1 MNACLQVVRYAWQ
14 YRFSQVDFDEL
25 YGRLQLLERLMKQHD
40 ASSADDLIRL
50 AEERVSRDW

>member
-1 MNACLQVVRYAWQ
+1 MNACMQVVRYAWQ